1 MSGIALGLE
10 LLQVAERLA
19 GAYSQMRALAKQHG
33 VTDAQLAE
41 ADARFARRV
50 ADPLAPP
57 PLPSPPNR

>member
-19 GAYSQMRALAKQHG
+19 SAYSQMRVLAKQNG

-41 ADARFARRV
+41 ADARFTRRV
-50 ADPLAPP
+50 ADPLAPAP
-57 PLPSPPNR
+57 EHEHE